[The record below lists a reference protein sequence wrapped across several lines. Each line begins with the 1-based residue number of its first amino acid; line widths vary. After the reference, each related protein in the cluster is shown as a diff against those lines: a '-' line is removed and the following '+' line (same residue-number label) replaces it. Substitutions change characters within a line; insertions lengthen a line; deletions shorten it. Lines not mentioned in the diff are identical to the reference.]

1 MIKPEPMTYQ
11 LEIID
16 KWPCARVFVN
26 GVKTSASIRYIP
38 DVDQSHLGG
47 VVDEMKYWFRRDDL
61 KLF

>member
-1 MIKPEPMTYQ
+1 MTYQ